1 MLNGLLVHDTGSVTR
16 FGEIL
21 PLWPIFKIFG
31 NIFKVYLVVGKVF
44 SSLWYNLYAFGQIFI
59 AENGQILK
67 AQSGRLVTLGTGNN
81 NCSLNPSRS
90 TCPLAPWT
98 SSAEPEDR
106 STRTARTAWPA
117 TPSTSTVVTS
127 STRSSGIWWQ
137 STASIGQSLS
147 FWLDQVRPANKMLPF
162 RLAK

>member
-67 AQSGRLVTLGTGNN
+67 AQSGRVQR
-81 NCSLNPSRS
+81 NP
-90 TCPLAPWT
+90 
-98 SSAEPEDR
+98 
-106 STRTARTAWPA
+106 RTARRERREP
-117 TPSTSTVVTS
+117 PDQQLPLLP
-127 STRSSGIWWQ
+127 RSSHLQLAPPGSGGKARHRSGRVCHSGWIRWGLLTKCCHSGWQ
-137 STASIGQSLS
+137 SK
-147 FWLDQVRPANKMLPF
+147 DREC
-162 RLAK
+162 